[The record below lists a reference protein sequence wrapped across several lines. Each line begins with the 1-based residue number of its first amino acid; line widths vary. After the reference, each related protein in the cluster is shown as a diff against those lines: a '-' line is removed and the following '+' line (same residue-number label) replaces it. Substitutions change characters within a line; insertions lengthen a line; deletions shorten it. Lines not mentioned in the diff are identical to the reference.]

1 MLFWEERTATPLPTH
16 RFDRMSSTL
25 GSRPNFSSSEMM
37 TCGRNDSIHMK
48 MILVLADRP

>member
-37 TCGRNDSIHMK
+37 TCGREGGIQFID
-48 MILVLADRP
+48 